1 MGKTNI
7 GENRSYGAAVLERFG
22 AVAVPAPVR
31 PHLVAFKQAHAEYE
45 AAAARADAA
54 RDKRDAAR
62 DKRDAA
68 LEAVGAA
75 DDTFD
80 ESAGTLAD
88 KAVGAGLGKRQ
99 NPFAGYSTHS
109 PSQLTSLPY
118 AAEPKAARELVA
130 ALLKKKPPSD
140 VARAA
145 AKLVKDAAALE
156 AALSRLT
163 RPQAALAKALA
174 DRDALLPA
182 WVKALQKLKKHAAAA
197 WDEDE
202 GAYKALFAPL
212 GAIQRPKKRRAKAKP
227 ADAKPADAKPADAKP
242 ADAKPADAKPADAK
256 PADAKPAEAKP
267 AEAKPSDTRPADAPA
282 AAPAPA

>member
-7 GENRSYGAAVLERFG
+7 GENRSYGTAVLDRFG
-22 AVAVPAPVR
+22 DVAVPAPVR
-31 PHLVAFKQAHAEYE
+31 PHLAAFKQAHAEYE

-54 RDKRDAAR
+54 RDKRDAAL
-62 DKRDAA
+62 D
-68 LEAVGAA
+68 AVGAA

-80 ESAGTLAD
+80 ESVGTLAD
-88 KAVGAGLGKRQ
+88 KTVGAGLGKRQ

-118 AAEPKAARELVA
+118 AAEPRAARELVA
-130 ALLKKKPPSD
+130 ALLKKRPPSD
-140 VARAA
+140 VAKAA
-145 AKLVKDAAALE
+145 AKLVKDTAALE
-156 AALSRLT
+156 DALSRLT

-182 WVKALQKLKKHAAAA
+182 WIKALRKLKKHAAAA

-202 GAYKALFAPL
+202 GTYKALFAPL
-212 GAIQRPKKRRAKAKP
+212 GAVQAPKKRRARAKPAEAKP
-227 ADAKPADAKPADAKP
+227 ADAKPAE
-242 ADAKPADAKPADAK
+242 AK

-267 AEAKPSDTRPADAPA
+267 AEAKPADAKPAEAKPADAKPSDSRPAEAPA

>member
-31 PHLVAFKQAHAEYE
+31 PYLAAFKQAHAEYE

-54 RDKRDAAR
+54 RDKRDT
-62 DKRDAA
+62 A

-118 AAEPKAARELVA
+118 AAEPKAARDLVA

-212 GAIQRPKKRRAKAKP
+212 GAIQRPKKRRAKAK
-227 ADAKPADAKPADAKP
+227 AAEAKPADAKPADAK
-242 ADAKPADAKPADAK
+242 AAEAKPADAK